1 MDVVHADVAATYLF
15 SSLRNSLA
23 TPLPTGPSP
32 VQLVLYS
39 TAQRCYFL
47 SPAADASWHWKPAPR
62 SLEEALAMVHDLV
75 LALLFLAMII
85 APAIVTIP
93 PDRDEKDSL

>member
-1 MDVVHADVAATYLF
+1 MA
-15 SSLRNSLA
+15 SGSNSTL
-23 TPLPTGPSP
+23 
-32 VQLVLYS
+32 VQE
-39 TAQRCYFL
+39 
-47 SPAADASWHWKPAPR
+47 P
-62 SLEEALAMVHDLV
+62 AMVHDLV